1 MRKKWFII
9 SAIIMIVVYCKGTL
23 GLLSTDITEKKFFLN
38 FTALNI
44 LATTFIVLSHHKK
57 WNTNF
62 IISCLCI
69 MLFGF
74 FIEVV
79 GTKTGVIFG
88 EYFYGKSLGIK
99 MLDVPLIIGINWLLL
114 IYVISGFLS
123 AVNNIF
129 AFSSLAA
136 FIMTSLDYLIEPV
149 AVKLDF
155 WQWNNG
161 IIPTQNYIAWF
172 VISILLFYCTKKFY
186 GKINNTFSYVVLIIQ
201 FAFFFTL
208 NILLK

>member
-9 SAIIMIVVYCKGTL
+9 SAIIMIVVYAKGTL
-23 GLLSTDITEKKFFLN
+23 GLLSTDITEKKFFLS

-44 LATTFIVLSHHKK
+44 LATTFATLSHHKK
-57 WNTNF
+57 WSTNF
-62 IISCLCI
+62 IFSCLCV

-74 FIEVV
+74 FIEVI
-79 GTKTGVIFG
+79 GTKTGLIFG

-99 MLDVPLIIGINWLLL
+99 MFDVPLIIGI
-114 IYVISGFLS
+114 SGFLRN
-123 AVNNIF
+123 VNNIF

-155 WQWNNG
+155 WQWKNG
-161 IIPTQNYIAWF
+161 IIPAQNYIAWF
-172 VISILLFYCTKKFY
+172 IISILLFYCTRKFY
-186 GKINNTFSYVVLIIQ
+186 GKINNTFSYVVLMIQ
-201 FAFFFTL
+201 FAFFLTL

>member
-9 SAIIMIVVYCKGTL
+9 SAIILIVVYCKGTL
-23 GLLSTDITEKKFFLN
+23 GLLSTDLTEKEFYLK

-44 LATTFIVLSHHKK
+44 LVTTLAVLSHHKK
-57 WNTNF
+57 WDSNF
-62 IISCLCI
+62 LISCFSV

-74 FIEVV
+74 FIEVI

-99 MLDVPLIIGINWLLL
+99 LFNVPLIIGINWLLL
-114 IYVISGFLS
+114 IYIISGFLS
-123 AVNNIF
+123 FVNNIYV
-129 AFSSLAA
+129 FSTLAA

-155 WQWNNG
+155 WQWQNG

-172 VISILLFYCTKKFY
+172 VISILLFYSFRKFS
-186 GKINNTFSYVVLIIQ
+186 GRINNTFSNIVLSIQ
-201 FAFFFTL
+201 FAFFLTL